1 MNSSNSR
8 QRNTTN
14 NKSTMVEDILQKQRD
29 FFKAGYTLNVNG
41 RRAVLQILANTIKEM
56 EGEILEALK
65 ADLGKSDTESY
76 MCEIGLALSEIRDTR
91 KHLRRWART
100 RFAPTPLA
108 QFPSRSRII
117 PEPYGNVLI
126 MAPWNYPFLLCISP
140 LVSALAA
147 GNTAII
153 KPSAY
158 APATSAI
165 VKKIIDETFTEDYVA
180 VVEGGREM
188 NKNLLDQKFN
198 YIFFTGSK
206 TVGRVVMAKA
216 AEHLTPV
223 TLELG
228 GKSPVIVDSTC
239 EISTAARRIMFGKCL
254 NLGQTCVAPDHVF
267 VHESIAE
274 AFIDSC
280 VAETVS
286 MYGSDASANP
296 SYGHII
302 SPKHFGRLSETLEE
316 CKGKIC
322 FGGKLIP
329 ETLQIC
335 PTIVKL
341 GALGQKDD
349 EGKYGVDS
357 YRIMQEEIFGP
368 VLPVITYK
376 DITDVVDYIDSHDR
390 PLATYIFTRDR
401 RLKKVLLN
409 RLHFGGGCVN
419 DTIIHLATERMPFGG
434 VGESGMGS
442 YHGKWGFETFSHMKS
457 VVDKNAKIDIKMRYQ
472 PYNEQKLKL
481 IKRFL

>member
-1 MNSSNSR
+1 
-8 QRNTTN
+8 
-14 NKSTMVEDILQKQRD
+14 MVEDILQKQRD

-76 MCEIGLALSEIRDTR
+76 MCEVGLALSEIRDTR

-316 CKGKIC
+316 CKDKIC

-390 PLATYIFTRDR
+390 PLATYIFTTDR
-401 RLKKVLLN
+401 RMKKVLLN

-472 PYNEQKLKL
+472 PYNDQKLKL

>member
-1 MNSSNSR
+1 
-8 QRNTTN
+8 
-14 NKSTMVEDILQKQRD
+14 MVEDILQKQRD

-76 MCEIGLALSEIRDTR
+76 MCEVGLALSEIRDTR

-316 CKGKIC
+316 CKDKIC

-329 ETLQIC
+329 ENLQIC

-390 PLATYIFTRDR
+390 PLATYIFTTDR
-401 RLKKVLLN
+401 RMKKVLLN

-472 PYNEQKLKL
+472 PYNDQKLKL